1 MERFA
6 VLVIFCFTAPAKSP
20 APLPDGVERRAD
32 VLYATY
38 GSRQMQMDLYL
49 PRRGQGPSVAIKSP
63 SKTT

>member
-1 MERFA
+1 
-6 VLVIFCFTAPAKSP
+6 
-20 APLPDGVERRAD
+20 LPDGVERRAD

-63 SKTT
+63 PKTT